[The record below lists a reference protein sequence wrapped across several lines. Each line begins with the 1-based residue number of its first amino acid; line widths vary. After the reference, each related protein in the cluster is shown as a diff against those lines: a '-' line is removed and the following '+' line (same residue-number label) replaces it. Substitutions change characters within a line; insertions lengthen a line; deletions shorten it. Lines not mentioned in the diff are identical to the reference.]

1 LRLLGTRED
10 LRNRWR
16 SLTGSTCAGDCA
28 DDLCEKLIA
37 AYGEPHRRYHSLTHL
52 TWLLN
57 EEGRRAALVPDRK
70 LVQFAIWFHDAIYDP
85 LAKDNEERSA
95 DWARDA
101 LTDLNLTELA
111 RSVSALVLK
120 TKDHAR
126 GDASPDEAIFLDMD
140 IAILGA
146 PRSEYMQYAADI
158 HVEDAAVP
166 DEVFAAGRGA
176 FLRSWLARER
186 LFRTDAYHA
195 ELDAAARAN
204 MMWELGELRAGR
216 MVPSG

>member
-1 LRLLGTRED
+1 LSILETRED
-10 LRNRWR
+10 LRHRWR
-16 SLTGSTCAGDCA
+16 SLLESAGAGGRA

-52 TWLLN
+52 MWLLN
-57 EEGRRAALVPDRK
+57 EEGRRAALARDRK
-70 LVQFAIWFHDAIYDP
+70 LIQFAIWFHDAIYDP

-101 LTDLNLTELA
+101 LANLNLTELA
-111 RSVSALVLK
+111 QSVSALVLK

-146 PRSEYMQYAADI
+146 PRSEYMQYAAEI
-158 HVEDAAVP
+158 RAEYAAVS
-166 DEVFAAGRGA
+166 DEAFAAGRSA
-176 FLRSWLARER
+176 FLRSWLSREH
-186 LFRTDAYHA
+186 LFRTEVYRG
-195 ELDAAARAN
+195 ELDQSARAN
-204 MMWELGELRAGR
+204 MSWELGEYG
-216 MVPSG
+216 SGGVGD